1 MRWVASGALLGA
13 AFLVFGHEPSLL
25 RWLISTA
32 LALVVHG
39 VALFVSPLD
48 VLVHLLLGGRSH
60 GNGGEGR

>member
-13 AFLVFGHEPSLL
+13 AFLVFGHEPALL

-32 LALVVHG
+32 FALVVHG

-48 VLVHLLLGGRSH
+48 VLVHLLGGRSH
-60 GNGGEGR
+60 GNSGEGR